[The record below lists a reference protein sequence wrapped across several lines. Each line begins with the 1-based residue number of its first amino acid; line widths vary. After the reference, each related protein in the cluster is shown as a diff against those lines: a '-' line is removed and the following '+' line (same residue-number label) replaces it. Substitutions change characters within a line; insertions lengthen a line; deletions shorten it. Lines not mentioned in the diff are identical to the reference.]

1 MVRARVRV
9 RKNLMRERNRLEIF
23 KWRESQKVY
32 CRNWEN
38 MTND

>member
-32 CRNWEN
+32 CGNWEN